1 MSETIKE
8 IHAAIF
14 GGPNDYEG
22 QGINPNDVT
31 IKLQDLLEYQGQGIA
46 PQDGRIYM
54 DRDSRLICEEVVK
67 DLKHSFPYSPFQHA
81 RLYRTKGR
89 CNEANIYWKCKHCNF
104 FSELLDQYLIEY
116 HLCCSCEIF
125 SIEEKNA
132 LKLECK
138 KRAQKHLIDLNC

>member
-1 MSETIKE
+1 MIMKAKVLIPMMLQLNCKILYLNIK
-8 IHAAIF
+8 
-14 GGPNDYEG
+14 
-22 QGINPNDVT
+22 
-31 IKLQDLLEYQGQGIA
+31 QGQGIA
-46 PQDGRIYM
+46 LHDGRIYM

-67 DLKHSFPYSPFQHA
+67 DLKHSFPYSPFQHV

-138 KRAQKHLIDLNC
+138 KRAQKHLIDLNR